1 MTDVV
6 KPDDGQ
12 MGGGF
17 QIMDEAEYTL
27 VFEDGI
33 RYTEDKVTGETTENL
48 MFPMKDSQGDG
59 KIAIFC
65 PLDKDWGFVRL
76 SNLIHFSGMDK
87 VIEKDQ
93 KLPSLVDAGWGR
105 KVLKSDKL
113 LKILQVKMPNR
124 VIGAEVKHTKSD
136 GKTYANVTKV
146 WKAGDTPSP
155 VTETSGDSESD
166 EGWS

>member
-17 QIMDEAEYTL
+17 QIMEEGEYTL

-33 RYTEDKVTGETTENL
+33 KYVEREGEGITETL

-65 PLDKDWGFVRL
+65 PLDKDWGFIRL

-93 KLPSLVDAGWGR
+93 KLPSLVDAGWGK

-113 LKILQVKMPNR
+113 LKILQVKLPAR
-124 VIGAEVKHTKSD
+124 VIGAEVKHTKS
-136 GKTYANVTKV
+136 GEKTYANVTKV

-155 VTETSGDSESD
+155 VSETSEGSDSD